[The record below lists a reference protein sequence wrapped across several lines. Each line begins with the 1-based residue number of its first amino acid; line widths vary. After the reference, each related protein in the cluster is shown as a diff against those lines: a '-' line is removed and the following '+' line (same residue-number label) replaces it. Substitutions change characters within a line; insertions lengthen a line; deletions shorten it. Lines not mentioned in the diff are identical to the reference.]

1 MASAGVTRVQMS
13 LAFEEGWVQLDE
25 EVRGYRYQMLCG
37 RIPWVLVL
45 SMHPSDSV
53 HPGFQE

>member
-1 MASAGVTRVQMS
+1 MS
-13 LAFEEGWVQLDE
+13 LASEEGWVQLDE